1 MNGLDR
7 PQTRERRLLLL
18 GSLAAA
24 AIGGGPAHA
33 ANAGDIAARSRD
45 ALAKLLAANGKA
57 KAIAAKA
64 YATLVFPEIVK
75 AGALVGGLTGEGA
88 MFQGRAVKGFYR
100 LSAVSYGL
108 QLGAQR
114 YGYALFFMN
123 EAALSYLSKSGGWS
137 VGTGP
142 SFVVVDEGYARS
154 MTTTTLTQDVYALPF
169 NQRGLMAGGGI
180 EGARIRQIYPEA

>member
-1 MNGLDR
+1 
-7 PQTRERRLLLL
+7 
-18 GSLAAA
+18 LAA
-24 AIGGGPAHA
+24 I
-33 ANAGDIAARSRD
+33 
-45 ALAKLLAANGKA
+45 ALALPL
-57 KAIAAKA
+57 AAKA
-64 YATLVFPEIVK
+64 YAILVFPEIVK

-88 MFQGRAVKGFYR
+88 MFQGAGVKGFYR

-108 QLGAQR
+108 QLGAQK

-142 SFVVVDEGYARS
+142 SFVIVDEGFARS
-154 MTTTTLTQDVYALPF
+154 MTTTTLTHDVYAMPF
-169 NQRGLMAGGGI
+169 SQRGLMAGGGI